1 MTTKKSIQFIVNPVS
16 GYKNNEDILALVK
29 SNLDH
34 SKFDYEFTL
43 TKARG
48 HATEIATQA
57 VKDNVDIVVA
67 CGGDGTV
74 NEVSAP
80 LVHSKS
86 TLAIIPNGSGN
97 GFAMHIGMGR
107 NCKKAIRLINN
118 SVQLCIDTCT
128 VNDSYFLNLAGI
140 GFDALIAYKA
150 EHGNTKRGFQMYA
163 SMVTK
168 ELFKFKAMDYTL
180 ALDKEKINGAFT
192 VVAIANAAMYGYNF
206 NIAPHAKLTDGLL
219 DVVLIKDAP
228 LLRSICSSWRLLNKS
243 IEKSS
248 LVEVKR
254 SKEIRLSLKEPYYY
268 HVDGESR
275 TFDKDLHFKVVPK
288 SLNILLPKEKSQAV

>member
-1 MTTKKSIQFIVNPVS
+1 MSDKKSIHFIVNPVS
-16 GYKNNEDILALVK
+16 GFKNNEDMLSIIK
-29 SNLDH
+29 DNLDH
-34 SKFDYEFTL
+34 SKFEFDFTY

-57 VKDNVDIVVA
+57 VNDNVDIVAAV
-67 CGGDGTV
+67 GGDGTV

-80 LVHSKS
+80 LVHTDSA
-86 TLAIIPNGSGN
+86 LAIIPNGSGN

-107 NCKKAIRLINN
+107 SSKKAVKLLNE
-118 SVQLCIDTCT
+118 SVELCIDTCT
-128 VNDSYFLNLAGI
+128 VNGAYFLNLAGI

-150 EHGNTKRGFQMYA
+150 DQGKTKRGFQMYA
-163 SMVTK
+163 SLVTK
-168 ELFKFKAMDYTL
+168 ELTKFKAMDYKL
-180 ALDKEKINGAFT
+180 VLDKEEINGAYT

-206 NIAPHAKLTDGLL
+206 NVAPQAKLTDGLF

-228 LLRSICSSWRLLNKS
+228 LIRTLCSSWRLLNKS
-243 IEKSS
+243 IAKSS

-254 SKEIRLSLKEPYYY
+254 SKEVRLSLEESYYY

-275 TFDKDLHFKVVPK
+275 TFDSELHFKVIPK
-288 SLNILLPKEKSQAV
+288 SLNIIIPTSKSQAV